1 MALASGWMGTLQ
13 ARQDMPAPLSS
24 LTSALYLRT
33 ERVTPAHD
41 PAVELRFFLKPGAGF
56 RGDRVVAVTQQS
68 LELLSDWYGPFP
80 YSTLTI
86 VDAPW
91 QSPLAGAA
99 YPGALATSTRWIS
112 IERDGSADRALIAA
126 IAAEYWQPKSTS
138 TAFEQGVARYSAA
151 RAIDTILQGRQHWS
165 RRYLGGFLP
174 IAVRSLPLSPPR
186 SPSRGRRVSYPE
198 LHGSA
203 EAMRVMVAMQTLER
217 FIGWP
222 ALQQGL
228 IAYRGKFPSGGGTPE
243 ALLEI
248 LNEQGGRNLSDA
260 FADAFRAGVRYD
272 YGVELADSAADGAR
286 HSVHVALRRYGA
298 APFPV
303 SYALHFA
310 DQTELRDRW
319 NGRDDRL
326 DLQYDSQSPLASV
339 TVDPDNVLLL
349 DEDPSNN
356 VRSLAP
362 GRIPAALLRGAA
374 SWLVWLQDLML
385 TGSAVS

>member
-1 MALASGWMGTLQ
+1 MGTLQ
-13 ARQDMPAPLSS
+13 ARQDMPAPLSA

-33 ERVTPAHD
+33 ERVTPTQE
-41 PAVELRFFLKPGAGF
+41 PAVELRIFLKPGAGF
-56 RGDRVVAVTQQS
+56 RGDRVVTVTQQT
-68 LELLSDWYGPFP
+68 LELLGGWYGPFP
-80 YSTLTI
+80 LSTLTI
-86 VDAPW
+86 VDVPW
-91 QSPLAGAA
+91 QSPLAGAS
-99 YPGALATSTRWIS
+99 YPGAIATSTRWMS

-126 IAAEYWQPKSTS
+126 IAAEYWQPSSPSS
-138 TAFEQGVARYSAA
+138 TAFEQGIARYSAA
-151 RAIDTILQGRQHWS
+151 RAIDAILQGRQHWS

-186 SPSRGRRVSYPE
+186 SPSRGRRAWYPE
-198 LHGSA
+198 LQGSA
-203 EAMRVMVAMQTLER
+203 EAMRTMVAMQTLER

-228 IAYRGKFPSGGGTPE
+228 LAYRRTFASGGGTPE
-243 ALLEI
+243 ALIAI
-248 LNEQGGRNLSDA
+248 LNEQGGRDLSGV
-260 FADAFRAGVRYD
+260 FAEAFRAGTHYD
-272 YGVELADSAADGAR
+272 YGVELAGSAAEGGR

-298 APFPV
+298 AAFPV
-303 SYALHFA
+303 SYALRFE

-326 DLQYDSQSPLASV
+326 DLQYDSVSPLASV
-339 TVDPDNVLLL
+339 IVDPDNVLLL
-349 DEDPSNN
+349 DEDSSNN

-362 GRIPAALLRGAA
+362 ERIPAALLRGAA